1 MKKVSPLGKVMY
13 RNILHTVLL
22 VLFMLPIAMKGQQF
36 SLPSNV
42 KYEKLNFELINNLIV
57 IPLEVNGTKLSFVMD
72 SGVST
77 PILFNLTDQDSIQ
90 LRNVSEITING
101 LGDGEAISALSSTGN
116 FFRLGSMK
124 NPSQKLFVVMD
135 ANINFSPSLGIPIHG
150 IIGYDLFK
158 DFIVDVNYGTKTIK
172 FFDPETYVYK
182 PHRKAQTLDISLV
195 ARKAYLDASIDLK
208 DNSELK
214 VKMLLDTGSSD
225 AIWLFED
232 ERIKLP
238 EKYYED
244 FLGKGLAGDI
254 YGKRTKV
261 NRIKIGTF
269 DLEDAKAAF
278 PDMLT
283 FNAIKDLGNRNG
295 SLGGEILKR
304 FNIIFDYPNEKI
316 TLRKNANFK
325 KPFHYNIS
333 GIDLQHAGM
342 RYVSER
348 IASANG
354 VVYNEE
360 RTYGDVQ
367 IILQNATKISLVP
380 EIVVSAIR
388 AGSPAHSAGLMEG
401 DIILAVNGKRI
412 HRYKLQEVMQML
424 NDKQGKRVKVLV
436 ERYNRDLLFSF
447 VLKDLFK

>member
-1 MKKVSPLGKVMY
+1 M
-13 RNILHTVLL
+13 
-22 VLFMLPIAMKGQQF
+22 
-36 SLPSNV
+36 
-42 KYEKLNFELINNLIV
+42 
-57 IPLEVNGTKLSFVMD
+57 
-72 SGVST
+72 
-77 PILFNLTDQDSIQ
+77 TDQDSIQ
-90 LRNVSEITING
+90 LKNVSEITING
-101 LGDGEAISALSSTGN
+101 LGDGEPISALSSKGN

-158 DFIVDVNYGTKTIK
+158 DFIVDVNYITKTIK
-172 FFDPETYVYK
+172 FFDPQTYVYN
-182 PHRKAQTLDISLV
+182 PHKKAQTLNISLV
-195 ARKAYLDASIDLK
+195 ARKAYLDASINLK
-208 DNSELK
+208 DNSELE

-232 ERIKLP
+232 DRIKLP

-254 YGKRTKV
+254 FGKRTKI
-261 NRIKIGTF
+261 NRIKIGKF

-283 FNAIKDLGNRNG
+283 FNSIKDLGDRNG
-295 SLGGEILKR
+295 SLGGEVLKR

-316 TLRKNANFK
+316 TLKKNSNFK

-348 IASANG
+348 ISSANG

-388 AGSPAHSAGLMEG
+388 SGSPAHSAGLMEG

-412 HRYKLQEVMQML
+412 HRYRLQEIMQML
-424 NDKQGKRVKVLV
+424 NDKKGKRVKVLV
-436 ERYNRDLLFSF
+436 ERSNRDLLFSF
-447 VLKDLFK
+447 ILKDLFK